1 MLSSTHDD
9 ENKIG
14 PITSSSESD
23 ADAPSIQTPPTNVAA
38 ASTTS
43 PLHIVDDVDDLPLP
57 IGMAENISN
66 ATEPPKQIG
75 NVELIDADDDGP
87 ALPPDM
93 MGDMFDDSPTK
104 MAVSSAAASIELV
117 NELSPP
123 TPFNVAEFEDG
134 DDDALTKKIARE
146 EDMNKKPAAIMSDED
161 SIHFP
166 TRQDIE
172 GGDIL
177 SGSTNRGDGNDNRRG
192 WGNIESRERNN
203 TSNDQGGGI
212 RSQTQEGNIIN
223 TGRNN
228 TSDPPDAERESTIRV
243 PEAWAVTD
251 DVDNNDDERDE
262 MEVFVAKP
270 LLPWWEQEQTKLNT
284 WVVLCLFSILFLI
297 ARLGIS
303 SYDKRM
309 SSRFEEIWVETCMIS
324 SIVVSLIGS
333 LIYIMG
339 KSSISRHFVGT
350 KIEGLFVLII
360 MALWVG
366 AVWIIMDP
374 LEGLAQMWVGRSG
387 EAIADYQISVSNAN
401 LFYSSWASL
410 LCSSRLLGMF
420 IWERWGKR
428 GGMGFSYTSKW
439 CLLVTASGVIIAEC
453 MRFENQACPFNRGT
467 EEANCVKNTI
477 GMITGK

>member
-1 MLSSTHDD
+1 MSSSTQDD
-9 ENKIG
+9 ENDENNSISIANRNTVVEG
-14 PITSSSESD
+14 GVT
-23 ADAPSIQTPPTNVAA
+23 IQTPLTLTNVAA

-66 ATEPPKQIG
+66 TTEPPKQIG
-75 NVELIDADDDGP
+75 KVELIEDDDGP
-87 ALPPDM
+87 SLPPAM
-93 MGDMFDDSPTK
+93 MGDAFDDSPTK

-303 SYDKRM
+303 SYDKPL

-324 SIVVSLIGS
+324 SIVVSLIG
-333 LIYIMG
+333 
-339 KSSISRHFVGT
+339 
-350 KIEGLFVLII
+350 
-360 MALWVG
+360 
-366 AVWIIMDP
+366 
-374 LEGLAQMWVGRSG
+374 
-387 EAIADYQISVSNAN
+387 
-401 LFYSSWASL
+401 
-410 LCSSRLLGMF
+410 
-420 IWERWGKR
+420 
-428 GGMGFSYTSKW
+428 
-439 CLLVTASGVIIAEC
+439 
-453 MRFENQACPFNRGT
+453 
-467 EEANCVKNTI
+467 
-477 GMITGK
+477 

>member
-1 MLSSTHDD
+1 MSSSTQDD
-9 ENKIG
+9 ENDENNSIS
-14 PITSSSESD
+14 IANRNTAEEEVMSD
-23 ADAPSIQTPPTNVAA
+23 ATTIQTPPTNVAA

-66 ATEPPKQIG
+66 TTEPPKQIG

-87 ALPPDM
+87 PLPPDM

-262 MEVFVAKP
+262 MEVFVANP
-270 LLPWWEQEQTKLNT
+270 LLPWWEQEETRLNHG
-284 WVVLCLFSILFLI
+284 WYYASSQYFL
-297 ARLGIS
+297 
-303 SYDKRM
+303 
-309 SSRFEEIWVETCMIS
+309 
-324 SIVVSLIGS
+324 
-333 LIYIMG
+333 
-339 KSSISRHFVGT
+339 
-350 KIEGLFVLII
+350 
-360 MALWVG
+360 
-366 AVWIIMDP
+366 
-374 LEGLAQMWVGRSG
+374 
-387 EAIADYQISVSNAN
+387 
-401 LFYSSWASL
+401 
-410 LCSSRLLGMF
+410 
-420 IWERWGKR
+420 
-428 GGMGFSYTSKW
+428 
-439 CLLVTASGVIIAEC
+439 
-453 MRFENQACPFNRGT
+453 
-467 EEANCVKNTI
+467 
-477 GMITGK
+477 